1 MKRKRNPQWV
11 NRTIELFLGLLVGC
25 LVWLTSTHG
34 TTPIPSGDNPALFYS
49 TDHDDHLGGVFNE
62 AIQKAQHSIQIA
74 VYTITDQRLIQSL
87 RKKAKEGVH
96 VTVICDAKACPG
108 IEKKLGSEITL
119 YKATPKGLM
128 HLKILV
134 VDDELVWI
142 GSANMTG
149 ESLRLHGN
157 LIAGFDAPELA
168 QWIGKKLFALA
179 DGTNDPYPQQ
189 SFLIGHQTLEFWFLP
204 NDKGAVHRIR
214 SLIRAAKKT
223 IKIAM
228 FTWTRLDFVNDIVSA
243 NLRGVDVK
251 IVLDNNSSKGS
262 SVGVVKALQKGK
274 IPVRVNTGQGLLHYK
289 TMIID
294 DEILVNGSANWTKAA
309 FRQNEDCYFVLS
321 PLNEE
326 QREFLKEMWE
336 TIVKNSKLLPT
347 ETKGQ

>member
-1 MKRKRNPQWV
+1 MKRKKKPPRAYKLF
-11 NRTIELFLGLLVGC
+11 ELLLVV
-25 LVWLTSTHG
+25 LVAGIAWLTTTQTS
-34 TTPIPSGDNPALFYS
+34 TPIPSGDQPALLYS
-49 TDHDDHLGGVFNE
+49 TDHEDHLGSVFNE
-62 AIQKAQHSIQIA
+62 AIQKARQSVQIA
-74 VYTITDQRLIQSL
+74 VYTITDQRLIQTL
-87 RKKAKEGVH
+87 RKKAQEGVK

-108 IEKKLGSEITL
+108 IEKKLGNEIAL

-134 VDDELVWI
+134 VDNELVWI

-157 LIAGFDAPELA
+157 LIAGFDAPEMA
-168 QWIGKKLFALA
+168 QWIGKRLISLTEETTDF
-179 DGTNDPYPQQ
+179 YSHQ
-189 SFLIGHQTLEFWFLP
+189 SFLIGNQTLEFWFLP

-214 SLIRAAKKT
+214 SLIRSAKKT

-228 FTWTRLDFVNDIVSA
+228 FTWTRLDFVNDIISA
-243 NLRGVDVK
+243 NLRGVDVQ

-262 SVGVVKALQKGK
+262 SLGVVKALQKGK
-274 IPVRVNTGQGLLHYK
+274 IPFRTSTGQGLLHYK

-294 DEILVNGSANWTKAA
+294 DEVLVNGSANWTKAA

-326 QREFLKEMWE
+326 QNKFLKKMWE
-336 TIVKNSKLLPT
+336 TILKNSKP
-347 ETKGQ
+347 G